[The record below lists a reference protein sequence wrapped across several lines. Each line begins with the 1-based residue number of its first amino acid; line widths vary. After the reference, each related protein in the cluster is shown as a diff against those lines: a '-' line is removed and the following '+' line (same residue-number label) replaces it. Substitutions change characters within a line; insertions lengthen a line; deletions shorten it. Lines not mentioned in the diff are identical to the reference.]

1 MLDEL
6 GKRTTDVIGTVRKDR
21 KALPKDV
28 NAKLNKGETKTA
40 YSPQYNAM
48 RMQWKDKW
56 DVLMLSSCIPGESVS
71 VVRRGKEVT
80 VPLVINIYNN
90 MMGGVDLS
98 DQMMNSYPV
107 ERKRLKAWYKKMW
120 IHLVNSCVFNAHILY
135 KKKGGK
141 LTSLE
146 FRTRLVSQ
154 IVEKYGEDTEN
165 YRRGGRPST
174 DDNPFRSV
182 KRRFPYYIPPT
193 EKKINATKRCVVCRK
208 RGVRKESYY
217 ECVRCNAAL
226 YAALCFEIY
235 HKVKVF

>member
-6 GKRTTDVIGTVRKDR
+6 GKRTADVIGTVRKDR

-48 RMQWKDKW
+48 RMQWKDKG

-90 MMGGVDLS
+90 IMGGVDLS
-98 DQMMNSYPV
+98 DQMMNSYPI
-107 ERKRLKAWYKKMW
+107 ERKRLKTWYKKMW
-120 IHLVNSCVFNAHILY
+120 IHLANSCVFNAHILH

-146 FRTRLVSQ
+146 FLKLLKNMEKTLKIIDEGVDLVRMIIHSDQ
-154 IVEKYGEDTEN
+154 LNDVFLIILHQQKRKLMPPNGALFVEN
-165 YRRGGRPST
+165 VVS
-174 DDNPFRSV
+174 
-182 KRRFPYYIPPT
+182 
-193 EKKINATKRCVVCRK
+193 EKNHTINVS
-208 RGVRKESYY
+208 GVMQHFMLLFVLKFIIKLRYFKCY
-217 ECVRCNAAL
+217 C
-226 YAALCFEIY
+226 
-235 HKVKVF
+235 